1 MLSYTHNH
9 NNNNNN
15 QNTFYFR
22 ASDVISRTN
31 KIRGPTCLQ
40 SQQDQEN
47 RKQRGSKQCFGGPSP
62 SPPYSEQNLSGGKTC
77 VTWGQGLWL
86 LANIGRFSSQDKV
99 PIALSSGVRTPS
111 PGPQLSF
118 STQVASL
125 LEVVTQ
131 PSGEVKWGPSRWGL
145 PGLGDG
151 GSPGPGS

>member
-1 MLSYTHNH
+1 MSSAEQIKSEDLPAYNLSKTKKIENKGAV
-9 NNNNNN
+9 NN
-15 QNTFYFR
+15 
-22 ASDVISRTN
+22 ALE
-31 KIRGPTCLQ
+31 GPH
-40 SQQDQEN
+40 
-47 RKQRGSKQCFGGPSP
+47 PP
-62 SPPYSEQNLSGGKTC
+62 PPYSEQNLSGGKTC

-131 PSGEVKWGPSRWGL
+131 PSGEVRDSESTSSGDPLDGDFQAWGMGGPLALVPSNT
-145 PGLGDG
+145 
-151 GSPGPGS
+151 SPPRSPCK

>member
-1 MLSYTHNH
+1 MLW
-9 NNNNNN
+9 
-15 QNTFYFR
+15 R
-22 ASDVISRTN
+22 ALTL
-31 KIRGPTCLQ
+31 P
-40 SQQDQEN
+40 
-47 RKQRGSKQCFGGPSP
+47 
-62 SPPYSEQNLSGGKTC
+62 PPYSEQNLSGGKTC